1 LSESVKESE
10 RASRIHDPA
19 EYLTIAEA
27 ADFLRLD
34 VQTVRNKISKG
45 IFQRVVHFF
54 KREKQISVRFKR
66 SALIAWIEGEEK
78 KPPAVLQMAKGYSL
92 GENR

>member
-1 LSESVKESE
+1 MSERVKESE
-10 RASRIHDPA
+10 RALQIHDR

-27 ADFLRLD
+27 AEFLRLD

-45 IFQRVVHFF
+45 IFQRGVHFF
-54 KREKQISVRFKR
+54 KREKQIGVRFKR
-66 SALIAWIEGEEK
+66 AALITWLEEGEEK
-78 KPPAVLQMAKGYSL
+78 KPAAVLQMAKGYSL

>member
-1 LSESVKESE
+1 MN
-10 RASRIHDPA
+10 RGMQIHDP

-34 VQTVRNKISKG
+34 VQTLRNKISKG
-45 IFQRVVHFF
+45 IFQRGVHFF
-54 KREKQISVRFKR
+54 KRERQIGVRFKR
-66 SALIAWIEGEEK
+66 AALIAWLEEEGEEK
-78 KPPAVLQMAKGYSL
+78 KPAAVLQMAKGYSL

>member
-1 LSESVKESE
+1 MMASE
-10 RASRIHDPA
+10 PA
-19 EYLTIAEA
+19 KNLYTEYLTIAEA

-45 IFQRVVHFF
+45 IFQRSVHYF
-54 KREKQISVRFKR
+54 KKEGQIGVRFKR
-66 SALIAWIEGEEK
+66 AALIVWLESEDK
-78 KPPAVLQMAKGYSL
+78 KPAAVLTMAKGYSL

>member
-1 LSESVKESE
+1 MT
-10 RASRIHDPA
+10 

-27 ADFLRLD
+27 AEFLRLD

-45 IFQRVVHFF
+45 IFQHGVHYF
-54 KREKQISVRFKR
+54 KREGQISIRFKR
-66 SALIAWIEGEEK
+66 SALVAWLEGEEK
-78 KPPAVLQMAKGYSL
+78 RPPAVLQMAKGYSL